1 MKLGR
6 KKKTSA
12 AAPQARAFHY
22 DVILSPVITEKST
35 RVSEQGKFMF
45 NVHKDAN
52 KEAIKSSVEALFGV
66 KVTKVNTL
74 NRLGKVKRFRNTEG
88 KRQDTKKA
96 VVTLAEGQSI
106 DFSSGVKA

>member
-6 KKKTSA
+6 KKKEATTV
-12 AAPQARAFHY
+12 ARAYHY

-45 NVHKDAN
+45 NVHLDAN
-52 KEAIKSSVEALFGV
+52 KETIKSAVEALFGV

-74 NRLGKVKRFRNTEG
+74 KRLGKIKRFRNTEG
-88 KRQDTKKA
+88 KRQDSKKA

-106 DFSSGVKA
+106 DFSAGVKA